1 MKFDNRDV
9 STALIHLLADLTNEA
24 AEPKRLRDMSMPAA
38 LYSLFET
45 ACIGFGWLLFSIFM
59 GLGFESDLAVLI
71 VWCFGAA
78 HVITRLFFI
87 KQFNQFIVDCE
98 NEVSD

>member
-1 MKFDNRDV
+1 MKFNNSDV
-9 STALIHLLADLTNEA
+9 FTALIFLLADASNEA

-98 NEVSD
+98 NEVTD

>member
-1 MKFDNRDV
+1 MKFNNRYV
-9 STALIHLLADLTNEA
+9 STALIHLLADITNEA
-24 AEPKRLRDMSMPAA
+24 EQPKRLRDMSMPAA

-45 ACIGFGWLLFSIFM
+45 ACIGFGWLMFSIFM
-59 GLGFESDLAVLI
+59 GLGFESELAVAI
-71 VWCFGAA
+71 TWCFGAA

-87 KQFNQFIVDCE
+87 KHFNQFIVDCE